1 MIDYKAKCEELTVA
15 YLETQRENERLR
27 RDNRWI
33 RNVLAQALEKTSAIV
48 VREEE
53 LAHAPEIEIA
63 ENMAN
68 ELIIR
73 VRRTRK

>member
-15 YLETQRENERLR
+15 YIEAQRENERLR

-73 VRRTRK
+73 VRRKGR

>member
-1 MIDYKAKCEELTVA
+1 MDYKSKCEELTVA
-15 YLETQRENERLR
+15 YLRISRENEQLK

-48 VREEE
+48 VREED
-53 LAHAPEIEIA
+53 LLHAPEIELE

-73 VRRTRK
+73 VRRRK